1 MADNFFKVTI
11 FSCYFAIP
19 ANPNYLRGVVTAIK
33 YIDVISIIIVQLCF
47 IVMISSYSFS
57 QSSSTTRTW
66 LDELRCLGNETKLI
80 NCPANTIGVEDC
92 THTQDVA
99 LFCISGKLNR

>member
-1 MADNFFKVTI
+1 M
-11 FSCYFAIP
+11 
-19 ANPNYLRGVVTAIK
+19 GVVTAIN
-33 YIDVISIIIVQLCF
+33 YRCDFYNNSAIVFYCDHF
-47 IVMISSYSFS
+47 FPYSFS